1 MSGSHPVFV
10 GLRVARRP
18 ELVPD
23 LRGHAQEITPQYTLE
38 LRICKTARV
47 QLLAGLCHKLDQSL
61 IRSVE
66 QKNLGGNTDR
76 LAPIQRSP
84 IPEFS
89 MLGSR
94 DEMSASGKVV
104 VNGGLD

>member
-1 MSGSHPVFV
+1 MQNIDDRCRLGSDE
-10 GLRVARRP
+10 RRP
-18 ELVPD
+18 IDRASALGEGWCVI
-23 LRGHAQEITPQYTLE
+23 EE
-38 LRICKTARV
+38 
-47 QLLAGLCHKLDQSL
+47 GLCHKLDHSL
-61 IRSVE
+61 ILSVE

-76 LAPIQRSP
+76 LAPIQKSP

-89 MLGSR
+89 MFDSR

>member
-1 MSGSHPVFV
+1 MPTEKSLSGSVV
-10 GLRVARRP
+10 
-18 ELVPD
+18 
-23 LRGHAQEITPQYTLE
+23 
-38 LRICKTARV
+38 TAV
-47 QLLAGLCHKLDQSL
+47 SQLWMSVCRLCHKLDHSL
-61 IRSVE
+61 ILSVE

-76 LAPIQRSP
+76 LAPIQKSP

-89 MLGSR
+89 MFGSR